1 MLLPRLLPLWLAA
14 AFLCAMPVTAHSAPA
29 DPPAAAAS
37 SQTIVLQH
45 IMPGDLLK
53 SLHWDTAAALPAGVT
68 QITAVPATNALAVVA
83 TPDGL
88 AQVQEIVALA
98 DIAPRQVRIEFAL
111 TGLTDAAVK
120 ASGIPFDLIP
130 VPDATGKMRGE
141 MMYAAGPKVTA
152 WLRTL
157 QARKI
162 SLASSVV
169 TTTSN
174 VDTSLQ
180 LSSFPS
186 SLPNLEALK
195 FALTPRV
202 GDDGV
207 DTLALHP
214 FATWRVPGKLDA
226 DGTPATS
233 TEGLRSERTVRD
245 GETLVFINL
254 FAGAAGT
261 GKQLALFV
269 TPTALPAK

>member
-1 MLLPRLLPLWLAA
+1 MLPRLLPLCLAA
-14 AFLCAMPVTAHSAPA
+14 AFLSAGPTTAQSAS
-29 DPPAAAAS
+29 AAP
-37 SQTIVLQH
+37 QTIVLQH
-45 IMPGDLLK
+45 TVPGELLK
-53 SLHWDTAAALPAGVT
+53 SLHWDDAKKLPSGVT
-68 QITAVPATNALAVVA
+68 QITAQPTANALTVVA
-83 TPDGL
+83 TPDGF

-98 DIAPRQVRIEFAL
+98 DIAPRQVKIEYAL
-111 TGLTDAAVK
+111 AGLTDADVK
-120 ASGIPFDLIP
+120 ASGIPFDIIP
-130 VPDATGKMRGE
+130 VPDAAGKVQSE
-141 MMYAAGPKVTA
+141 MKYAAGTKVTA
-152 WLRTL
+152 FLRTL
-157 QARKI
+157 QARK
-162 SLASSVV
+162 LCPASSTV

-202 GDDGV
+202 GDNGA

-214 FATWRVPGKLDA
+214 FATWRVPGKLNA
-226 DGTPATS
+226 DSTPATS

-261 GKQLALFV
+261 GKQLTLFV
-269 TPTALPAK
+269 RPTALPAK